1 MKNHLKTS
9 KWLRWVATGAFG
21 VMLVFNIMISLEFEK
36 DKVLPSL
43 TLTELGNRAYAQ
55 GEGGNGNCI
64 SKPTNVHCVTGG
76 SASSQCS
83 IMAEILGVARE
94 LSVTCPPNSNG
105 CYACCWLSMPGMPGP
120 AGGANCFK

>member
-9 KWLRWVATGAFG
+9 KWLRWVVAGAFG

-36 DKVLPSL
+36 DKTLPSF

-64 SKPTNVHCVTGG
+64 SKPINVNCVGG
-76 SASSQCS
+76 GPGASQCS
-83 IMAEILGVARE
+83 IMVEILGVARE
-94 LSVTCPPNSNG
+94 LSVTCGTGG
-105 CYACCWLSMPGMPGP
+105 CYACCWLNMPGP
-120 AGGANCFK
+120 GGGANCFK